1 MFGVPTGYRSPVTW
15 VKAKRS
21 TIKLPEHKMYFG
33 VSYEDPTR
41 STWVTSKYAQ
51 QLH

>member
-1 MFGVPTGYRSPVTW
+1 
-15 VKAKRS
+15 
-21 TIKLPEHKMYFG
+21 MYFG